1 MNRMKI
7 TLHPEVDLLS
17 EALFDFIVKFSWQ
30 RILVLY
36 QKNEGTSETYTNFI
50 YAACGNRL
58 LNLWVSL
65 TCDKCVRCL
74 FNYIY

>member
-36 QKNEGTSETYTNFI
+36 QKNEGTSEIYTTFI
-50 YAACGNRL
+50 YAGWESSTHFVVIFDL
-58 LNLWVSL
+58 
-65 TCDKCVRCL
+65 
-74 FNYIY
+74 